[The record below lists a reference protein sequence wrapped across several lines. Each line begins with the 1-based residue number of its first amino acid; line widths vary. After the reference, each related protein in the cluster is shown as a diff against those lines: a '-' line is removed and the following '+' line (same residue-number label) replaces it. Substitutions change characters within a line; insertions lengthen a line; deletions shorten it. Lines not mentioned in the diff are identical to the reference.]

1 MKFRIPRLPRVS
13 LSLRTRLTLMVG
25 VLSLL
30 TFLAVGSAWFVQ
42 QQSQRT
48 IAQLTAVGVQANSD
62 VKNALI
68 YAQQATTQVE
78 GALGIAN
85 EKQRLWELDQAEKL
99 LKRSQDHMQAMLAAN
114 LLTGSQGESL
124 QHMLDAA
131 FKDYWTQVGQLRD
144 LAAKQDAK
152 GFEAVKRGRLR
163 GAARGM
169 DRVFGQFDK
178 YITQD
183 SEASRQDLIRQF
195 NWANYGS
202 IGLLVVAVIL
212 ALFAYR
218 TLIRTVLRP
227 LQGVGRHLQKMAGGN
242 LDLEIYPRS
251 HDEIGQLLF
260 GLKDMREGLESLILG
275 VRGRMSQ
282 MTSGT
287 RRIAAGNQDLS
298 SRTEQQAAALQQTAA
313 SMEELASTVK
323 QNADHAQQANQLA
336 STASQ
341 VASKGGEVVGEV
353 VQTMQGISGS
363 SQKIADIVGVIDSIA
378 FQTNILA
385 LNAAVEAARAG
396 EQGRGFAVVAA
407 EVRALAQRSA
417 GAAKEIKDLIDDS
430 VGRVQAGSD
439 QVNRAGET
447 MQEIVQAVT
456 RVSDIMSE
464 ITAATVEQSSGIDQ
478 VNLAIA
484 QMDTVTQ
491 QNALLVQQAAS
502 AALSLET
509 LTDEIGQS
517 LGVFQLSDQALASIA
532 TEADDDAAL
541 AADTAPAAGL
551 SASSAPPQAPVPQA
565 RHLSAAPASA
575 QPAADA
581 ARRAAPASAA
591 EMPPAPAGRPGQRP
605 AATRSLS
612 ERLPADRRPAGPAAA
627 RTASDTDDW
636 EEF

>member
-1 MKFRIPRLPRVS
+1 MKFRFWKGRAIA
-13 LSLRTRLTLMVG
+13 LSLRVRLTLVVG
-25 VLSLL
+25 LLSLL
-30 TFLAVGSAWFVQ
+30 TFAAVGSAWFVQ

-48 IAQLTAVGVQANSD
+48 IAQLSSVGVQANSD

-85 EKQRLWELDQAEKL
+85 EKQRLWELGQADQL
-99 LKRSQDHMQAMLAAN
+99 LKRSRDHMQSLQDSKA
-114 LLTGSQGESL
+114 LTGSQGESL
-124 QHMLDAA
+124 QHILDTT
-131 FKDYWTQVGQLRD
+131 FNDYWTQVDQLRSF
-144 LAAKQDAK
+144 AAKQDAK
-152 GFEAVKRGRLR
+152 AFEALKRGRLR

-169 DRVFGQFDK
+169 DRAFGQFDQ
-178 YITQD
+178 YIQNSS
-183 SEASRQDLIRQF
+183 SESRQALAQQF
-195 NWANYGS
+195 EWANYGF
-202 IGLLVVAVIL
+202 IGLLVVAVVL
-212 ALFAYR
+212 ALLAYR

-227 LQGVGRHLQKMAGGN
+227 LQGVGRHLQKMAAGN
-242 LDLEIYPRS
+242 LDLAIYPKSR
-251 HDEIGQLLF
+251 DEIGQLLF

-275 VRGRMSQ
+275 VRTRMGRMTDSA
-282 MTSGT
+282 
-287 RRIAAGNQDLS
+287 RRIASGNLDLS
-298 SRTEQQAAALQQTAA
+298 SRTDQQAAALQQTAA

-341 VASKGGEVVGEV
+341 VASRGGQVVDEA

-417 GAAKEIKDLIDDS
+417 GAAKEIKELIEDS
-430 VGRVQAGSD
+430 VGRVQAGSA

-478 VNLAIA
+478 VNMAIA

-491 QNALLVQQAAS
+491 QNASLVQQAAT
-502 AALSLET
+502 AAGSLET
-509 LTDEIGQS
+509 LAAEISQS
-517 LGVFQLSDQALASIA
+517 LAVFQLSQQAMAAADLPV
-532 TEADDDAAL
+532 DDDSAPQDSLAINAAS
-541 AADTAPAAGL
+541 APAATARQT
-551 SASSAPPQAPVPQA
+551 ASTGAAKP
-565 RHLSAAPASA
+565 RLAAPAQASR
-575 QPAADA
+575 QAA
-581 ARRAAPASAA
+581 S
-591 EMPPAPAGRPGQRP
+591 Q
-605 AATRSLS
+605 AAT
-612 ERLPADRRPAGPAAA
+612 
-627 RTASDTDDW
+627 DTEQW
-636 EEF
+636 EDF

>member
-1 MKFRIPRLPRVS
+1 MKYRFWKGRAIA
-13 LSLRTRLTLMVG
+13 LSLRTRLTLVVG
-25 VLSLL
+25 FLSLL
-30 TFLAVGSAWFVQ
+30 TFAAVGSAWFVQ
-42 QQSQRT
+42 QQSQHT
-48 IAQLTAVGVQANSD
+48 IAQLSSVGVQANSD

-68 YAQQATTQVE
+68 YAQQATTQIE

-85 EKQRLWELDQAEKL
+85 EKQRLWELGQADQL
-99 LKRSQDHMQAMLAAN
+99 LKRSRDHMQSLQDTQA
-114 LLTGSQGESL
+114 LTGSQGESL
-124 QHMLDAA
+124 QHILETT
-131 FKDYWTQVGQLRD
+131 FKDYWAQVDQLRGF
-144 LAAKQDAK
+144 AAKQDAK
-152 GFEAVKRGRLR
+152 AFEALKRGRLR

-169 DRVFGQFDK
+169 DRAFGQFDQ
-178 YITQD
+178 YIQN
-183 SEASRQDLIRQF
+183 SSNESRQALAQQF
-195 NWANYGS
+195 EWANYGF
-202 IGLLVVAVIL
+202 IGLLAVAVVL
-212 ALFAYR
+212 ALLAYR

-227 LQGVGRHLQKMAGGN
+227 LQGVGRHLRKMAGGN
-242 LDLEIYPRS
+242 LDLAIQPKS

-275 VRGRMSQ
+275 VRTRMGRMTDSA
-282 MTSGT
+282 
-287 RRIAAGNQDLS
+287 RRIASGNLDLS
-298 SRTEQQAAALQQTAA
+298 SRTDQQAAALQQTAA

-323 QNADHAQQANQLA
+323 QNADHARQANQLA

-341 VASKGGEVVGEV
+341 VASRGGQVVGEA

-417 GAAKEIKDLIDDS
+417 GAAKEIKELIEDS
-430 VGRVQAGSD
+430 VGRVQAGSA

-478 VNLAIA
+478 VNLAIT

-491 QNALLVQQAAS
+491 QNALLVQQAAT
-502 AALSLET
+502 AAGSLET
-509 LTDEIGQS
+509 LAAEIGQS
-517 LGVFQLSDQALASIA
+517 LAVFQLSQQAAEAAELQDAQAESVAAEFAPAAPAQASPAAARRSIA
-532 TEADDDAAL
+532 PAEAPAAAGRGRQSSPQGAAGSEKTRL
-541 AADTAPAAGL
+541 AAPTAPA
-551 SASSAPPQAPVPQA
+551 
-565 RHLSAAPASA
+565 R
-575 QPAADA
+575 AD
-581 ARRAAPASAA
+581 RRAAP
-591 EMPPAPAGRPGQRP
+591 
-605 AATRSLS
+605 
-612 ERLPADRRPAGPAAA
+612 
-627 RTASDTDDW
+627 RTTSDTEEW